1 MRRTSPGF
9 RQLGAGLSLLVFG
22 SGCGSTLMDLEA
34 GPTIAPTHP
43 EGRTGAQL
51 TLGGGANFSDYDRS
65 AESGG
70 PGVDLRARV
79 TRDVQ
84 ELAVGPHI
92 YFLADSL
99 VTPFARVGASLVEV
113 GSVDDEFSF
122 GMFGPHA
129 QLGVIWYTFAL
140 SAVGSYS
147 IRFGPDDDAFV
158 GLLLGWGFAGTTRSV
173 REAF

>member
-1 MRRTSPGF
+1 MRAVA
-9 RQLGAGLSLLVFG
+9 LGLSWLLGV
-22 SGCGSTLMDLEA
+22 SGCGSVLVDAEA
-34 GPTIAPTHP
+34 GPTFAPAHV
-43 EGRTGAQL
+43 EGRTGAAI
-51 TLGGGANFSDYDRS
+51 TLGSGMNLSNDQS

-70 PGVDLRARV
+70 VGMDLRGRV

-84 ELAVGPHI
+84 EVAFGPHL
-92 YFLADSL
+92 YVLADSL
-99 VTPFARVGASLVEV
+99 VTPFARVGASLVEL
-113 GSVDDEFSF
+113 GSVDDDFSF

-129 QLGVIWYTFAL
+129 QLGMVWAPFAL

-158 GLLLGWGFAGTTRSV
+158 GLLFGWGFGGTTRTV